1 MREKGWCGGGAE
13 FVVECFGA
21 LVRWLIGVCCFCLL
35 LVSCGRYGQQE
46 EVELRRLESE
56 AEETMFVLLSDVHLD
71 SPEVMH
77 KLRMMFEGFSMVDTP
92 PVRCAAF
99 LGSSAIPV
107 PYLVQVHLWTRAK
120 IH

>member
-1 MREKGWCGGGAE
+1 MKEKGWWGGGAE
-13 FVVECFGA
+13 FVVECLGA
-21 LVRWLIGVCCFCLL
+21 LVQWLIDVCCFCSL

-99 LGSSAIPV
+99 LGSSAISV